1 LILGL
6 IAVASCD
13 EEEHASNSSSRSLED
28 LSYSAPSP
36 NPRKPSQG
44 TTNNQ
49 VIKWIEEGKQFTLAE
64 WVDLI
69 SMPGE
74 NILAVVSV
82 QQQLQLLYSSN
93 RDAYLDLIHQLASA
107 EPPQRFAVA
116 GLISFVPDAS
126 DRSSMIKDQLEGEIR
141 LDAYARFLSDYLR
154 DNPSVVWEHLNEFPI
169 GPMRTQAV
177 NRYFSVV
184 SAELGGLRDSFQKY
198 AELQLT
204 EDQNAAR
211 KALVRSVQKNV
222 EAGLY
227 SMNAA
232 SRVVD
237 EAAIPESLASEILR
251 SFRDE

>member
-1 LILGL
+1 
-6 IAVASCD
+6 
-13 EEEHASNSSSRSLED
+13 
-28 LSYSAPSP
+28 
-36 NPRKPSQG
+36 
-44 TTNNQ
+44 
-49 VIKWIEEGKQFTLAE
+49 
-64 WVDLI
+64 
-69 SMPGE
+69 
-74 NILAVVSV
+74 
-82 QQQLQLLYSSN
+82 
-93 RDAYLDLIHQLASA
+93 
-107 EPPQRFAVA
+107 
-116 GLISFVPDAS
+116 
-126 DRSSMIKDQLEGEIR
+126 
-141 LDAYARFLSDYLR
+141 
-154 DNPSVVWEHLNEFPI
+154 
-169 GPMRTQAV
+169 MRTQAV